1 MLRRLFPHPALS
13 MMLVIT
19 WMLLVNEFKLGSL
32 VFAVFLAT
40 VIPLLTAPYWPGRA
54 AMPRPFSLIGYVLLV
69 VWDILVSSLT
79 VARIILFY
87 RDKDIRSAWIAVP
100 IDLKSPEAIMILGAT
115 ITLTPGTVTAD
126 VSSCGRALLV
136 HALHAPDPD
145 AVRDEIKSRYEPR
158 LKRIFG

>member
-1 MLRRLFPHPALS
+1 MLSRLYPHPALS
-13 MMLVIT
+13 MTLVLT

-54 AMPRPFSLIGYVLLV
+54 AMPRPLSLISYVLIV
-69 VWDILVSSLT
+69 IWDILIASLT
-79 VARIILFY
+79 AAKVILFY
-87 RDKDIRSAWIAVP
+87 RDKDIQSAWIAVP

-126 VSSCGRALLV
+126 VSSCGRVLLV
-136 HALHAPDPD
+136 HALHAPDTD
-145 AVRDEIKSRYEPR
+145 AVRDEIKSRYEAR